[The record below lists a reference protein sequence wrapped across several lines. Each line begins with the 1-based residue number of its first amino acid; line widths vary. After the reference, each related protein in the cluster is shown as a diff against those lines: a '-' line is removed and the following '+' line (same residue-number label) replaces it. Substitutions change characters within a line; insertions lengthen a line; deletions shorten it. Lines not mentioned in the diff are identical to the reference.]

1 MNTTVARLEAIVT
14 RVYRNEQDWEAAFGD
29 IPTYDNTRFPDQ
41 PADDRH
47 MGDVDELDDERAHDS
62 RDLLL
67 TLTAELEA
75 LVAELEYTPGDRPL
89 ISAEDFA
96 LLSHWVF
103 GDRIGANIADPDGTA
118 TARLAEAGYL
128 TPGTVPGAWRL
139 SKAGHTARAD
149 YTRAH
154 PVGRVVGRI
163 PLG

>member
-1 MNTTVARLEAIVT
+1 MNTTVACLEALVA
-14 RVYRNEQDWEAAFGD
+14 RVYRNEQAWEAAFET
-29 IPTYDNTRFPDQ
+29 IPTYDASDPYQ
-41 PADDRH
+41 PAEDRH

-62 RDLLL
+62 RELLL
-67 TLTAELEA
+67 TLTSELEA
-75 LVAELEYTPGDRPL
+75 LIAELEYTPGVRPL

-103 GDRIGANIADPDGTA
+103 GDRIGANVADPDGTA

-154 PVGRVVGRI
+154 PVGRVVGRL
-163 PLG
+163 PLT

>member
-1 MNTTVARLEAIVT
+1 MNTTIARLEALVA
-14 RVYRNEQDWEAAFGD
+14 RVHRHEREWEASFET
-29 IPTYDNTRFPDQ
+29 IPTYDANPAAEQ
-41 PADDRH
+41 PADDKY
-47 MGDVDELDDERAHDS
+47 MGDVDEMGTARAHDS

-67 TLTAELEA
+67 TLTTELEA
-75 LVAELEYTPGDRPL
+75 LVAALEYTPGDRPL
-89 ISAEDFA
+89 ISAKDFA